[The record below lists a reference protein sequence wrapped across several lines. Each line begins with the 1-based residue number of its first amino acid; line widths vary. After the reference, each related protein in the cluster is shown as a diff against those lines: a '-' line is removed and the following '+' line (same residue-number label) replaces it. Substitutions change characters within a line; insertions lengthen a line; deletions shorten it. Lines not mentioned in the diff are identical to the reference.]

1 MLVEMEIGANSP
13 MREVLEIFPGAQ
25 RALFR
30 RYHIGGCSSCGFSPD
45 ETLAQ
50 VCARNGNLDVAE
62 VLAHIQSSHEQD
74 AKILISPTELAGL
87 LQKDKSVKLVDV
99 RSREEF
105 EAVHIEGSVLLSQDV
120 MQKLMASGLN
130 VEPIVVIDHQGKNG
144 LDAAAYF
151 MGHGLQNVR
160 CLRGGI
166 DAWAQEVDLKMR
178 RYRLGTQ
185 EPRERDSD

>member
-1 MLVEMEIGANSP
+1 MTISPQSP
-13 MREVLEIFPGAQ
+13 MRDVLETFPGAQ

-30 RYHIGGCSSCGFSPD
+30 RYHIGGCSSCGFSPE
-45 ETLAQ
+45 ETLAG
-50 VCARNGNLDVAE
+50 VCARNGNLDVNE

-74 AKILISPTELAGL
+74 AKILISPKELADTL
-87 LQKDKSVKLVDV
+87 KQDNSLRLVDV

-105 EAVHIEGSVLLSQDV
+105 EAVHIEGSTLLSQDV
-120 MQKLMASGLN
+120 MRQIMGDGSN
-130 VEPIVVIDHQGKNG
+130 TRPVVVVDHQGKNS

-166 DAWAQEVDLKMR
+166 DAWAQEVDPEMR
-178 RYRLGTQ
+178 RYRVG
-185 EPRERDSD
+185 

>member
-1 MLVEMEIGANSP
+1 MTISPQLP
-13 MREVLEIFPGAQ
+13 MRDVLEKFPGAQ

-45 ETLAQ
+45 ETLAG
-50 VCARNGNLDVAE
+50 VCARNGGLDVNE
-62 VLAHIQSSHEQD
+62 VLAHIESSHEQD
-74 AKILISPTELAGL
+74 AKVLISPKELAETRKQDQSL
-87 LQKDKSVKLVDV
+87 RIVDV

-105 EAVHIEGSVLLSQDV
+105 EAVHIEGSTLLSQDV
-120 MQKLMASGLN
+120 MRQIMGDGSNTKPL
-130 VEPIVVIDHQGKNG
+130 VVVDHQGKNA

-166 DAWAQEVDLKMR
+166 DAWAQEVDAGMR
-178 RYRLGTQ
+178 RYKVG
-185 EPRERDSD
+185 